1 MLTTIKLMRVM
12 QSTFSKPPP
21 FFQTGGWGGGGGCAS
36 DAPVLDAHV
45 AAWNLKDQ
53 SFSSWDFFASFD
65 KILSLKNAIKTPH
78 PMKRIIVV
86 KKMYIRS
93 PTGQEK
99 FIMILAQIKKNLHFN
114 YVTYLAADLVPQL
127 QDHLSR
133 PK

>member
-1 MLTTIKLMRVM
+1 
-12 QSTFSKPPP
+12 
-21 FFQTGGWGGGGGCAS
+21 
-36 DAPVLDAHV
+36 
-45 AAWNLKDQ
+45 
-53 SFSSWDFFASFD
+53 
-65 KILSLKNAIKTPH
+65 
-78 PMKRIIVV
+78 MKRIIVV